1 MTPISPRALCRASL
15 CLLSAVLFGCGNNS
29 TITHTYVDSALKKLD
44 LQGVLVIG
52 VAQQRAS
59 RIEFEDL
66 FVKALARHKVRA
78 VASHTLMPKAKAK
91 PTADEV
97 VAIAAAQQLDTVMI
111 TRYMG
116 SRSEEIY
123 HPGTI
128 YYGVTP
134 AYGAG
139 VYGGFP
145 GYYGHAYEVAYE
157 QPVWTTNTTHTL
169 VSDLYVTASREHLW
183 QAVSDTI
190 KAGSSNKLRQDA
202 IASLIGNLKD
212 QGLLE

>member
-1 MTPISPRALCRASL
+1 VHSL
-15 CLLSAVLFGCGNNS
+15 TMRPLLRVTMYLLTVMLLGCSNNS
-29 TITHTYVDSALKKLD
+29 TITHSYVDPVLRKLD

-52 VAQQRAS
+52 VAQQRSA

-66 FVKALARHKVRA
+66 FVKALARHKLHA
-78 VASHTLMPKAKAK
+78 VASHTLIENNKA
-91 PTADEV
+91 TADEV
-97 VAIAAAQQLDTVMI
+97 VAVATANGLDTIML

-128 YYGVTP
+128 YYGIAP

-139 VYGGFP
+139 YYRSFP
-145 GYYGHAYEVAYE
+145 GYYGHAYEVAYQ
-157 QPVWTTNTTHTL
+157 QPLWTSNTTHTL

-190 KAGSSNKLRQDA
+190 QAGSSNKLRQDA
-202 IASLIGNLKD
+202 IASLMGNLRD

>member
-1 MTPISPRALCRASL
+1 VILSSYHLVRYTLL
-15 CLLSAVLFGCGNNS
+15 CLLAVLIIGCSNNS
-29 TITHTYVDSALKKLD
+29 TITRSYVDPVLKKMDLD
-44 LQGVLVIG
+44 GVLVIG
-52 VAQQRAS
+52 VAQQRSS
-59 RIEFEDL
+59 RIKFEDA
-66 FVKALARHKVRA
+66 FAKALARHNVRA
-78 VASHTLMPKAKAK
+78 VASHTLLSQDKA
-91 PTADEV
+91 TADEV
-97 VAIAAAQQLDTVMI
+97 VAVAQANNIDTIMV

-116 SRSEEIY
+116 AMSQDVY

-139 VYGGFP
+139 YYNGFP

-169 VSDLYVTASREHLW
+169 VSDLYVTESREHLW

-190 KAGSSNKLRQDA
+190 QAGSTDKLRHDA

-212 QGLLE
+212 EGLLD